1 MLLYEPDGK
10 TVKEWGFGCD
20 SADDG
25 ADIKEFFKLHLAVQ
39 SESDGLGISK
49 HEARR
54 WFKDYIASIYSHVVT
69 HFGNTIPGFDR
80 MRVEFIFSVPTTWK
94 DVRMIEEIRA
104 LINAAIGGPY
114 HWACIG
120 LTEAEAAAVY
130 ACRDYYRTSDIVL
143 VCDSGGGTTVLH
155 QSTFVFMTALTGE

>member
-20 SADDG
+20 STDDG

-39 SESDGLGISK
+39 SEGDGPGISK
-49 HEARR
+49 QEARR
-54 WFKDYIASIYSHVVT
+54 WFKDYIASIYRHVVT
-69 HFGNTIPGFDR
+69 HFGNTIPGFER

-94 DVRMIEEIRA
+94 DVRMIEEIRT
-104 LINAAIGGPY
+104 LINAAIGGPH

-130 ACRDYYRTSDIVL
+130 ACRDYYRTCDIVL
-143 VCDSGGGTTVLH
+143 VCDSGGGTTVL
-155 QSTFVFMTALTGE
+155 SIYFYLYINV